1 VRNPSPRGHS
11 LSHSSAKTTRRP
23 WHRPLTGLGLCI
35 VTALAFTTLGCA
47 RAPAGPAFEAAI
59 APPPHRGRLYLY
71 RADSRNSFSR
81 VRVTVGGL
89 QVGRFRDA
97 EYETLELPAGLHKIR
112 AGLRS
117 LAGVA
122 WGWNEQVIHLKPGE
136 SAFVEISV
144 RLTER
149 PQTGGRSLDIAGRT
163 GGVASENVYLQ
174 RRSEKEALAR
184 IQLTTRLVP

>member
-1 VRNPSPRGHS
+1 VQKPSPPRHF
-11 LSHSSAKTTRRP
+11 LPHSSAETTRRP
-23 WHRPLTGLGLCI
+23 WHRPPNELVLCI
-35 VTALAFTTLGCA
+35 ITALVVTTLGCA
-47 RAPAGPAFEAAI
+47 RAPIGPAFEAAS
-59 APPPHRGRLYLY
+59 APAPHRGRLYLY
-71 RADSRNSFSR
+71 RADSRNSFSQVS
-81 VRVTVGGL
+81 VRVGGL

-97 EYETLELPAGLHKIR
+97 EYETLELPAGLHNIR

-122 WGWNEQVIHLKPGE
+122 WGWNEQEIHLKPGE
-136 SAFVEISV
+136 SVFVEISV

-174 RRSEKEALAR
+174 RRSEKDALDR
-184 IQLTTRLVP
+184 VQLTTRLVP